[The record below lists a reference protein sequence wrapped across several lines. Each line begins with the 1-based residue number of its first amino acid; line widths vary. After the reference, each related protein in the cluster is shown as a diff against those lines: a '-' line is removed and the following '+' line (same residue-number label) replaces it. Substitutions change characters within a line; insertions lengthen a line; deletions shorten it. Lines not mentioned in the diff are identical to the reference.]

1 MYSNVFFE
9 HCQAADATA
18 NNSSKGGGSFDL
30 CGGSE
35 SSAAEIV
42 PEAREE
48 TVRVDFCLDLSCLAG
63 VHTHQLPVYNK

>member
-1 MYSNVFFE
+1 MHLE
-9 HCQAADATA
+9 HLQAADATA

>member
-1 MYSNVFFE
+1 MYSNDFFY
-9 HCQAADATA
+9 HYQAADATA

-35 SSAAEIV
+35 SSVEEIV

-63 VHTHQLPVYNK
+63 VHTHQLPVFNK